1 MQVELREI
9 CARCEWWGIMI
20 GLIDLPEVNCTKKE
34 IGEIGYRR
42 KWRFLWKIIIGFSTL
57 TAWRVPS
64 CYKRNDD
71 GRNQIACNANEIL
84 KFASNQQVISGVTKN
99 FPPVS
104 TRDKFPWFKRLSE
117 SEKLFRL
124 SKIPYRNRSN
134 FIYVMVELVLD
145 RYDSFDIFTSELST
159 TTRRFSSGSAPWEI
173 KIPSF
178 AITNFF
184 FF

>member
-1 MQVELREI
+1 M
-9 CARCEWWGIMI
+9 
-20 GLIDLPEVNCTKKE
+20 
-34 IGEIGYRR
+34 
-42 KWRFLWKIIIGFSTL
+42 
-57 TAWRVPS
+57 PS

-104 TRDKFPWFKRLSE
+104 TRDKFPRFKRLSE

-178 AITNFF
+178 AITIFF
-184 FF
+184 FFLNWKTISPGLELRRFKINSNF